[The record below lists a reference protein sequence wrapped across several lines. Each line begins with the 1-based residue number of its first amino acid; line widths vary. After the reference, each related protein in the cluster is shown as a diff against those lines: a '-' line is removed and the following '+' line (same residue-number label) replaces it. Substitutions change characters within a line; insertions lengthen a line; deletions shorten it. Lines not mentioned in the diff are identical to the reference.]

1 VTVPVA
7 RPAGGRGPKA
17 NVRSVGNRPARRVWA
32 VLLAAVLAAAACS
45 SGGDDAAEP
54 DGVAAADEPATV
66 YPGAEWERT
75 DAAAAGFDEAEL
87 DEIAAAA
94 EQGGSNCLVVTRQGR
109 IVAEHYWQGTDAG
122 SAQEVFS
129 ATKSYASTLVGIA
142 QADGDLDVRDPAADY
157 IPAWVGT
164 PSAEVTVEDLLSNDS
179 GRHWDL
185 ATDYRQLPAAPDM
198 DAFAVGLAQAA
209 PPGTVWAYNNA
220 AIQTLDAVIRE
231 ATGTDTATFAA
242 ERLFGPLG
250 MDDSRMTTDQAGN
263 TRVFMGLQSTCED
276 MARFGYLFLRGGE
289 WDGTEVVP
297 EEWVEAATGAPSQ
310 DLNDA
315 YGYLW
320 WLNRRGTVLGP
331 VQASTARPG
340 GDAEDAQL
348 VPGAPEDMYFAL
360 GLGNQIIAVDPG
372 SETVVVRLG
381 GAGAPPG
388 AAPFD
393 TAAAAR
399 VVTEAYTGGEP
410 ADREGPSDT
419 VGG

>member
-1 VTVPVA
+1 MTVLGGPA
-7 RPAGGRGPKA
+7 ARGRPATSVPP
-17 NVRSVGNRPARRVWA
+17 VGNRPARGGWA
-32 VLLAAVLAAAACS
+32 VLVAAALASAACS
-45 SGGDDAAEP
+45 SGGDGSAEP
-54 DGVAAADEPATV
+54 DERAAAAEEPAAV

-75 DAAAAGFDEAEL
+75 DAATVGFDQAKL

-109 IVAEHYWQGTDAG
+109 IVAEHYWQGTDAD

-142 QADGDLDVRDPAADY
+142 QADGDLDVHDPAADY
-157 IPAWVGT
+157 IPTWSGT
-164 PSAEVTVEDLLSNDS
+164 PSAEVTVENLLSNDS

-198 DAFAVGLAQAA
+198 DAFAVGLPQAA

-220 AIQTLDAVIRE
+220 AIQTLDVVIRE

-242 ERLFGPLG
+242 ERLFEPLG
-250 MDDSRMTTDQAGN
+250 MDDSRMTTDKAGN

-289 WDGTEVVP
+289 WDGTQVVP
-297 EEWVEAATGAPSQ
+297 EDWVEAATGAPSQ
-310 DLNDA
+310 DLNAA

-348 VPGAPEDMYFAL
+348 VRGAPEEMYFAL

-372 SETVVVRLG
+372 SETVTVRLG

-393 TAAAAR
+393 AAAAAR
-399 VVTEAYTGGEP
+399 VVTEAYTGGDL
-410 ADREGPSDT
+410 ADSDGAGDAA
-419 VGG
+419 GG